1 MRDDKAVR
9 DKIEKL
15 TNELTHEVLQVLKEI
30 DPSVRRMFLAI
41 LIDKILTN
49 SGLSTGDALAILESV
64 KTRMAVISVLS
75 ELPQVRIIS
84 IADE

>member
-1 MRDDKAVR
+1 MR

-41 LIDKILTN
+41 LIDKVLTN

-75 ELPQVRIIS
+75 ELPHIRVIS

>member
-1 MRDDKAVR
+1 VR
-9 DKIEKL
+9 DKIDKL
-15 TNELTHEVLQVLKEI
+15 TNELTDEILHVLKSI
-30 DPSVRRMFLAI
+30 DPSVRRMFLAV
-41 LIDKILTN
+41 LIDKVLTN

-75 ELPQVRIIS
+75 ELPHIRVIS

>member
-1 MRDDKAVR
+1 VR

-41 LIDKILTN
+41 LIDKVLTN

>member
-1 MRDDKAVR
+1 MR

-41 LIDKILTN
+41 LIDKVLTN

-84 IADE
+84 IGNE

>member
-1 MRDDKAVR
+1 MR

-41 LIDKILTN
+41 LIDKVLTN

>member
-1 MRDDKAVR
+1 MR

-75 ELPQVRIIS
+75 ELPHIRVIS
-84 IADE
+84 VTDG